1 MLRKIALSLIL
12 LIMLGSLVACGSAV
26 HYTVAAALTGE
37 PGDFVN
43 FEVVRIDP
51 FYGGVAYSSSND
63 QYAFA
68 VYDIAR
74 DDIMVVVKNKDIGFE
89 PKDGDFI
96 KISEGKLVKSLSDSP
111 WPVSVIA
118 GKVERTSAPTN
129 WRE

>member
-1 MLRKIALSLIL
+1 MKRPLLLIL
-12 LIMLGSLVACGSAV
+12 ITMMLLFSACGSAV
-26 HYTVAAALTGE
+26 HYTVAEALIGE
-37 PGDFVN
+37 PGDFVS

-74 DDIMVVVKNKDIGFE
+74 DDIMVVVKNEDIGFE

-96 KISEGKLVKSLSDSP
+96 KISEGKLVKSLPDSP
-111 WPVSVIA
+111 WSVYVIA
-118 GKVERTSAPTN
+118 GKVEHTSAPAN
-129 WRE
+129 WGE

>member
-1 MLRKIALSLIL
+1 MKRLLLLALVIAMLLFS
-12 LIMLGSLVACGSAV
+12 ACGGTV
-26 HYTVAAALTGE
+26 HYTIADALTGK

-43 FEVVRIDP
+43 VEVVRIDP

-63 QYAFA
+63 QYAFT

-74 DDIMVVVKNKDIGFE
+74 DNIMVVVKNKDIGFE

-96 KISEGKLVKSLSDSP
+96 KISTGKLAKSLADSP
-111 WPVSVIA
+111 WPVYVIA
-118 GKVERTSAPTN
+118 GKVESTNAPAN